1 MTSYRTVFCSIWFC
15 QTCSAFRCFF
25 FCLLLRRWAEL
36 AACSSNHMTQQ
47 ARISTGCEVKGLLL
61 VVMLMVWVQVVF
73 DSNFQGTLFM
83 LRASWH
89 G

>member
-1 MTSYRTVFCSIWFC
+1 
-15 QTCSAFRCFF
+15 
-25 FCLLLRRWAEL
+25 
-36 AACSSNHMTQQ
+36 MTQQ